1 MVTQIGSRAMHPIVT
16 VFWRLWL
23 VVVLS
28 LSLVSCGWIEAWW
41 NGSSSEDES
50 SDSDNAELTFM
61 AAKSLPTLPWFFA
74 EKEELFKSYGE
85 EYGVSIAFKESD
97 YESAINKFISR
108 EVDAIV
114 ATNID
119 VISKIAVKE
128 ITCDVIL
135 ITGYSAGN
143 EAVLVPINSTADIR
157 NKKIALPEFSVNHYL
172 LDRYLLRNQIDFSQV
187 TIENTKESTLQEAV
201 GKEGIF
207 GITASNPLVS
217 QLTRSGGAKTL
228 FSSRDINNEINY
240 LLVINR
246 ESLEKHP
253 GFGKALLATWFSIM
267 ERLQGSKRSAT
278 LDALAALE
286 GVDRAEF
293 EQRFAMVNLVELPAR
308 GLSTIRD
315 RTMRKTMR
323 HIRSFMKNHN
333 RSAEGDISTL
343 ISYPGRTPAVLHF
356 NAEPLQEFVA
366 PAQGTQAQGK

>member
-1 MVTQIGSRAMHPIVT
+1 MHPIVT
-16 VFWRLWL
+16 VFCRLWL
-23 VVVLS
+23 VALLS
-28 LSLVSCGWIEAWW
+28 LSVASCGWIEAWW
-41 NGSSSEDES
+41 SGSSSEDES
-50 SDSDNAELTFM
+50 SDDSAELTFM

-85 EYGVSIAFKESD
+85 ENGVSISFKESD
-97 YESAINKFISR
+97 YESLINKFISH
-108 EVDAIV
+108 EVDAII

-119 VISKIAVKE
+119 VISKIAAKE
-128 ITCDVIL
+128 ITSDVIL
-135 ITGYSAGN
+135 ITGYSSGN
-143 EAVLVPINSTADIR
+143 EAILIPANSAADIR

-172 LDRYLLRNQIDFSQV
+172 LDRYLLRNQIDFTQV
-187 TIENTKESTLQEAV
+187 TVENTKDNALQDAV

-207 GITASNPLVS
+207 GVSASNPLVS

-228 FSSRDINNEINY
+228 FSSREINNEINY
-240 LLVINR
+240 LLVVQR
-246 ESLEKHP
+246 EVLEKHP

-267 ERLQGSKRSAT
+267 ERLQGNKRSAT

-293 EQRFAMVNLVELPAR
+293 EQRFAMVNLVELPSR
-308 GLSTIRD
+308 GLSSIRD

-323 HIRSFMKNHN
+323 HIRLFMKNHN

-366 PAQGTQAQGK
+366 PSQGTQQAQAK

>member
-1 MVTQIGSRAMHPIVT
+1 MHPIVT
-16 VFWRLWL
+16 VFWRIWL
-23 VVVLS
+23 IALLS
-28 LSLVSCGWIEAWW
+28 LSLASCGWIEAWW
-41 NGSSSEDES
+41 SGSSSSEEDS
-50 SDSDNAELTFM
+50 SDGNAELTFM

-85 EYGVSIAFKESD
+85 EYGVSISFKEGD

-119 VISKIAVKE
+119 VISKIATRD
-128 ITCDVIL
+128 ITADVVL

-143 EAVLVPINSTADIR
+143 EAVLVPSNSNADIR

-172 LDRYLLRNQIDFSQV
+172 LDRYLLRNQIDFTQV
-187 TIENTKESTLQEAV
+187 TIENTKDTALQEAV

-207 GITASNPLVS
+207 GIAASNPLVS

-228 FSSRDINNEINY
+228 FSSREINNEINY
-240 LLVINR
+240 LLVIHR
-246 ESLEKHP
+246 EVLEKNP
-253 GFGKALLATWFSIM
+253 GFGKALLAIWFSTM
-267 ERLQGSKRSAT
+267 ERLQGNKRSAT
-278 LDALAALE
+278 LDALATLE

-293 EQRFAMVNLVELPAR
+293 EQRFATINLIELPAR

-323 HIRSFMKNHN
+323 HIRLFMKNHN
-333 RSAEGDISTL
+333 KSTEGDISTL

-366 PAQGTQAQGK
+366 PAQGTQAQAK